1 VSRPLSALYLFA
13 ALTSL
18 GSSAYAI
25 ETGPLR
31 PSTPEECESALS
43 NVDFL
48 KTEAFRAGLWK
59 EIRQKM
65 SSIESARQTLMV
77 TLDLELENRANFKP
91 SANIRGNLA
100 GKLGLGNN
108 QMQSPPLV
116 ADTTHDA
123 MERFMARTS
132 NDDYRQ
138 LRQLLGNAIAA
149 DPYFKWLRDHA
160 VDGRKN
166 GDKVRANTF
175 TIESDELVPVRVSAD
190 PIEYFFSRLDISGPG
205 FLPAKLNLIRV
216 YRDLDPELSPKQAQ
230 LADNILKLYGIE
242 VLIHLD
248 FREQFQFRNNGWASK
263 EAWDLAP
270 DLKTAQKNYRKL
282 LDKQKKWNSQMSEK
296 GYRLAQQMYIEQGP
310 ALAVIRRILNNQAEP
325 EDQQAFVELK
335 TRLSLD
341 QKHSAREVF
350 DLIIYAGNERVSR
363 VQFMM
368 RKFGGR
374 EGEKDDRTLSGLQK
388 IIEIA
393 EAIQSEEAFIE
404 FLREKISA
412 AHYIRP

>member
-1 VSRPLSALYLFA
+1 
-13 ALTSL
+13 
-18 GSSAYAI
+18 
-25 ETGPLR
+25 
-31 PSTPEECESALS
+31 
-43 NVDFL
+43 
-48 KTEAFRAGLWK
+48 
-59 EIRQKM
+59 
-65 SSIESARQTLMV
+65 
-77 TLDLELENRANFKP
+77 
-91 SANIRGNLA
+91 
-100 GKLGLGNN
+100 
-108 QMQSPPLV
+108 
-116 ADTTHDA
+116 
-123 MERFMARTS
+123 
-132 NDDYRQ
+132 
-138 LRQLLGNAIAA
+138 
-149 DPYFKWLRDHA
+149 
-160 VDGRKN
+160 
-166 GDKVRANTF
+166 
-175 TIESDELVPVRVSAD
+175 
-190 PIEYFFSRLDISGPG
+190 
-205 FLPAKLNLIRV
+205 
-216 YRDLDPELSPKQAQ
+216 
-230 LADNILKLYGIE
+230 LYGIE

-282 LDKQKKWNSQMSEK
+282 LDKQKKWDSQMSEK

-310 ALAVIRRILNNQAEP
+310 ALAVIRRILNNQPEP

-341 QKHSAREVF
+341 QKYSAREVF